1 MKQNL
6 WTNKGDSAKKKAEI
20 KFKFPPERTGGQLRR
35 PDSRLLRYYA
45 KNDEFTPNTLKMTK
59 NQKSVKD

>member
-35 PDSRLLRYYA
+35 PDSRLLR
-45 KNDEFTPNTLKMTK
+45 
-59 NQKSVKD
+59 